1 MPKRYLPLLLI
12 PVALLALYFGWR
24 TFLADET
31 PAGPLPY
38 PGAGSPLNTSF
49 RDAIAYPSS

>member
-24 TFLADET
+24 TFLAD
-31 PAGPLPY
+31 GDSGRPL
-38 PGAGSPLNTSF
+38 AVS
-49 RDAIAYPSS
+49 RRR